1 MKGDMGGAATVAATM
16 YGISK
21 LKLPVNVVAVTPLA
35 ENLPSGRATKP
46 GDVVRAMNGKSIEV
60 INTDAEGRL
69 ILVSLQKENSRIYV
83 IYTCFFPPNDLRLDY
98 FALCE
103 SCKFYAFTRLF
114 SISHCLLYI
123 QKYIRE
129 IGK

>member
-69 ILVSLQKENSRIYV
+69 ILVSLQKETLEYMLYILV
-83 IYTCFFPPNDLRLDY
+83 CFPNDLQLHC
-98 FALCE
+98 FSFCE
-103 SCKFYAFTRLF
+103 SCKFYVFTRLF

-123 QKYIRE
+123 YKYYS
-129 IGK
+129 